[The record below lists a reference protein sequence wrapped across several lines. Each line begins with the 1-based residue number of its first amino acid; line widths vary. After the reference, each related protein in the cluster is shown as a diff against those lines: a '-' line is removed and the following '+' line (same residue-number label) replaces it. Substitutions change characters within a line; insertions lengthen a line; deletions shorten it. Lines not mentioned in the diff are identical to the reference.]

1 MKAPPPPPRP
11 WTEGPAYAWTGDGWG
26 ASASLAP
33 GAARAGRL
41 RVLTFNM
48 LFDLYD
54 APRVRLGER
63 LPAISAMLQAADA
76 DLIALQEVTPAV
88 VEALGAWPWVR
99 AGYRMSEGP
108 EALGVRPYGQLW
120 LSRLPVERVAR
131 LTLPRSKA
139 ATAVRVNVGGVPLQ
153 AISVHLSS
161 DLHAD
166 GPRIRQEQLRVLL
179 RSVREPFGGVSILA
193 GDFNFG
199 DEESPEALHQS
210 GFVDLWPALR
220 PGDAGLSFDPSRNPL
235 AAGIGPHVTARRLD
249 RVMLRATSGRVR
261 PRSAALVGEGMIP
274 GADPPIQPSDHFGL
288 LVELGMIGG

>member
-120 LSRLPVERVAR
+120 LSRL
-131 LTLPRSKA
+131 
-139 ATAVRVNVGGVPLQ
+139 
-153 AISVHLSS
+153 
-161 DLHAD
+161 HAD

-274 GADPPIQPSDHFGL
+274 GVDPPIQPSDHFGL
-288 LVELGMIGG
+288 LVELGMVGG